1 MTKVHA
7 SHANPPRKPLGNSP
21 LNAKTAFR
29 RLPRTKPD
37 VPSQGLLTTRTL
49 RKSPIPVNPQPG
61 NPQRIK
67 AEQQCVSK
75 VTCEQKNTCNLVYS
89 QLRCKFWQA
98 ESYIQK
104 REPTHQPSSGVARR
118 LPPQLTLFC
127 RYPPFVYK
135 LDHKSKPHDRDRK
148 TWRNI
153 LLIMDA
159 KRETAVQKNSRLSA
173 GRRPVG
179 WLRQCRSFMLVSYSC
194 PKRSIQFKAESNP
207 ACSLFRGPML

>member
-1 MTKVHA
+1 M
-7 SHANPPRKPLGNSP
+7 GP

-29 RLPRTKPD
+29 RFPRTKPD

-135 LDHKSKPHDRDRK
+135 LDHKSKPHDRDRQ

-153 LLIMDA
+153 LLIIDA
-159 KRETAVQKNSRLSA
+159 KRETAVQKNSCLSA

-179 WLRQCRSFMLVSYSC
+179 WLRQYR
-194 PKRSIQFKAESNP
+194 
-207 ACSLFRGPML
+207 